1 MRKKLLLLTAFMLT
15 LTACKPGVKDGD
27 TKTTDDK
34 KIVSEVDKDE
44 QKEKEEL
51 EKDSEKIAELISFN
65 VKREDAAPI
74 YPEFKDVEYTATSKP
89 YDFAE
94 FFKSLETS
102 NDEDIKWVLKNERLK
117 NSLKENGFG
126 VVYGIFEQPFA
137 IYDQN
142 QYTYSNSFI
151 TTDSAMHLF
160 HVIYLGMMEELE
172 TGTLRDKLTNLS
184 IRMYEN
190 SLKNYNEGSEE
201 TKPYALKNAA
211 LFYTGLKILN
221 DGAGIDAPAEVKE
234 LASKELQ
241 NIEGEAAAVSNIT
254 ENEVDYS
261 QFKPRGNYTKSEEL
275 KTYFKANMLY
285 SQNKFVVR
293 DNTGAVNKENLKS
306 TIVMTDG
313 VLKDKKS
320 YDLWLQIYNPI
331 SFLVENSED
340 LTPIGLY
347 EMISKHASSFDL
359 NEMLKDDVIEGVSK
373 EIQAMEGPSIKPQ
386 DGVTFGFLPQR
397 AVIDNVWLQNLLEN
411 TPDSRRPLASGLDVM
426 AVMGNETAEKRVTT
440 DEKNL
445 LWPDFLDKFEETKAA
460 ASNMGDKE
468 KSNIYRAWLWML
480 RANNQDYKDGYPFF
494 MQSDL
499 WKIKDLNSS
508 LASWA
513 QLKHDTILYAKQFG
527 AEMGGFDERKT
538 YNYVEPNIDLY
549 NRLIWITDF
558 TLENSDKYNLLDES
572 RKEVLKSYKDMLQFF
587 IEVSKKELNDENITD
602 EENERMAT
610 IAGEMENIFIAFDK
624 APEEEFSVPASER
637 NMTNVAD
644 IQDVGKNSV
653 GIPVGHKLEVGSGRF
668 STIYTIYRFNG
679 EYKIGSGAI
688 MNYYEFLSPTRLTD
702 EEMSEK
708 IEKTFFG
715 DNAKD
720 AEVNPFF
727 KDLFIPAA
735 Y

>member
-34 KIVSEVDKDE
+34 KIVSQVDKDE

-137 IYDQN
+137 IYDHN

-172 TGTLRDKLTNLS
+172 TGTLRDKLTNIS

-201 TKPYALKNAA
+201 AKPYALKNAA

-254 ENEVDYS
+254 GKEVDYS

-293 DNTGAVNKENLKS
+293 DNTGAVDKENLKAA
-306 TIVMTDG
+306 IVMTDG

-340 LTPIGLY
+340 LTPIALY
-347 EMISKHASSFDL
+347 EMLSKHASSFDL
-359 NEMLKDDVIEGVSK
+359 DEMLKDEVIEGVSK

-411 TPDSRRPLASGLDVM
+411 TPTSRRPLASGLDLM
-426 AVMGNETAEKRVTT
+426 AVMGNETAEKKVTT

-445 LWPDFLDKFEETKAA
+445 LWSDFLEKFEETKAA

-480 RANNQDYKDGYPFF
+480 RANNQDYSGYPFF

-558 TLENSDKYNLLDES
+558 TLANSDKYNLLDES

-624 APEEEFSVPASER
+624 APEEEFNVPASER

-644 IQDVGKNSV
+644 IQDVGENSV
-653 GIPVGHKLEVGSGRF
+653 GIPSGHKLEVGSGRF
-668 STIYTIYRFNG
+668 SEIYTIYRFNG
-679 EYKIGSGAI
+679 EYKIGRGAV

-702 EEMSEK
+702 EEMSER
-708 IEKTFFG
+708 IEKTYFG
-715 DNAKD
+715 DIEKGE
-720 AEVNPFF
+720 EVYPFF
-727 KDLFIPAA
+727 KDLFIPDA